1 MGACDKGGSATV
13 IILAS
18 SSPIA
23 SYGTGRNFRYGEVKD
38 CIYNAV
44 QGSEFGDQLVDFG
57 EEIL

>member
-1 MGACDKGGSATV
+1 MGARDKGGSAIV
-13 IILAS
+13 IISALG
-18 SSPIA
+18 SPIA
-23 SYGTGRNFRYGEVKD
+23 SYGTGCDFRYGEVED